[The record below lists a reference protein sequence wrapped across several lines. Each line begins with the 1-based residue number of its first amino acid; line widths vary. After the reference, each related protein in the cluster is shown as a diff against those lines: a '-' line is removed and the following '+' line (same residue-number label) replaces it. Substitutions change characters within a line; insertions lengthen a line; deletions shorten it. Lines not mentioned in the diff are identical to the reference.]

1 MDLTRRTFLKMGGGA
16 TLAILAGLPG
26 LDLAPAYAFS
36 AKAGKLRETS
46 LATTICCYCG
56 VGCGAITHSRV
67 VDGKK
72 RIVNLEGDPDHPINR
87 GALCSKG
94 NAIYQIHDD
103 PGNKR
108 LRYVEYR
115 APGASTWKRISWEEA
130 LEKIAQRVYETREK
144 TFLAVNAKGQT
155 VNRTEGIACM
165 GGAALDNEECYLL
178 SKWARS
184 LGIVYLEHQ
193 ARI

>member
-1 MDLTRRTFLKMGGGA
+1 MDLTRRTFLKVGGGT

-26 LDLAPAYAFS
+26 LDLSRAYAFS
-36 AKAGKLRETS
+36 AKAGKLRETTQK
-46 LATTICCYCG
+46 TTICPYCG
-56 VGCGAITHSRV
+56 VGCGAIMSSRM
-67 VDGKK
+67 VDGRMK
-72 RIVNLEGDPDHPINR
+72 IVNLEGDPDHPINR

-103 PGNKR
+103 PAGKR
-108 LRYVEYR
+108 LRDVEYR
-115 APGASTWKRISWEEA
+115 APGASTWKRITWEEA
-130 LEKIAQRVYETREK
+130 LKKIAKKVRDTREK
-144 TFLAVNAKGQT
+144 TFVATNAKGQT